1 MAAKILVID
10 DDRVTASLLEKLLRK
25 EGYIVFTASDGV
37 SGFELVKL
45 HQPELVIS
53 DMLLPRLHGIDLCKK
68 IKEDPALNKTKII
81 LITAVYKGTATE
93 TDIKN
98 WGADYY
104 FEKPINTK
112 SLLEWI
118 KANIPKEISDLSDAD
133 NKINLESMD
142 IEEIMGQLESLAG
155 IKKR

>member
-142 IEEIMGQLESLAG
+142 IDEIMGQLESLAG

>member
-118 KANIPKEISDLSDAD
+118 KTNIPKEISDLSDAD

-142 IEEIMGQLESLAG
+142 IDEIMGQLESLAG

>member
-93 TDIKN
+93 TDIKS

>member
-45 HQPELVIS
+45 YQPELVIS

>member
-155 IKKR
+155 KKR

>member
-142 IEEIMGQLESLAG
+142 IDEIMGQLESLAG
-155 IKKR
+155 KKR

>member
-93 TDIKN
+93 TDIKS

-155 IKKR
+155 KKR

>member
-45 HQPELVIS
+45 YQPELVIS

-142 IEEIMGQLESLAG
+142 IDEIMGQLESLAG

>member
-45 HQPELVIS
+45 YQPELVIS

-93 TDIKN
+93 TDIKS

-118 KANIPKEISDLSDAD
+118 KTNIPKEISDLSDAD

-142 IEEIMGQLESLAG
+142 IDEIMGQLESLAG